1 MATVPKRQRCES
13 RAALRWNRAPRETM
27 MEEKPPD
34 AEEPRPTLSVT
45 LPAAPS
51 IKKAGGAAALLHG
64 LHLLL
69 CVFSNAVYVSNEP
82 GDDVLYPGQGYSFA
96 ITDKGKPNVMQREGS
111 FVVTIQAALL
121 FGFVVSLH
129 ALMLEYLGAAREAAE
144 PSQATTLGLHAVMV
158 SLYYF
163 AQNDIWNAID
173 TSDIKFSMLGFTVFF
188 NFLLALAIT
197 GALLQSLARG
207 AQETAEGAQV

>member
-1 MATVPKRQRCES
+1 MG
-13 RAALRWNRAPRETM
+13 M

-34 AEEPRPTLSVT
+34 SVEPRPTLSVT

-51 IKKAGGAAALLHG
+51 MKRAGGAAALLHG

-82 GDDVLYPGQGYSFA
+82 GDDVLYPGQGYVFS
-96 ITDKGKPNVMQREGS
+96 ITDKGKPNVMQRQGS

-144 PSQATTLGLHAVMV
+144 PSQATTLGLHAVTV

-207 AQETAEGAQV
+207 RRRRPRALKFEVAIPGRGTRRLRFFVT

>member
-1 MATVPKRQRCES
+1 
-13 RAALRWNRAPRETM
+13 M

-96 ITDKGKPNVMQREGS
+96 ITDKGKPNVMQREGT
-111 FVVTIQAALL
+111 FVVRGGICDSVPIVSRPGFLPLAKSGVPRFLDGEGGTI
-121 FGFVVSLH
+121 
-129 ALMLEYLGAAREAAE
+129 
-144 PSQATTLGLHAVMV
+144 
-158 SLYYF
+158 
-163 AQNDIWNAID
+163 
-173 TSDIKFSMLGFTVFF
+173 
-188 NFLLALAIT
+188 
-197 GALLQSLARG
+197 
-207 AQETAEGAQV
+207 

>member
-13 RAALRWNRAPRETM
+13 RAALRWKRAPRETM

-82 GDDVLYPGQGYSFA
+82 GDDVVYPGQGYLIGA
-96 ITDKGKPNVMQREGS
+96 TIKKPLKAEM
-111 FVVTIQAALL
+111 
-121 FGFVVSLH
+121 LH
-129 ALMLEYLGAAREAAE
+129 
-144 PSQATTLGLHAVMV
+144 
-158 SLYYF
+158 
-163 AQNDIWNAID
+163 
-173 TSDIKFSMLGFTVFF
+173 VF
-188 NFLLALAIT
+188 LIL
-197 GALLQSLARG
+197 SLAVQIGIHRHNREPTR
-207 AQETAEGAQV
+207 ALFSWCRESEIERKRRCEEHPLHVP

>member
-1 MATVPKRQRCES
+1 
-13 RAALRWNRAPRETM
+13 M

-82 GDDVLYPGQGYSFA
+82 GDDVVYPGQGYLIGA
-96 ITDKGKPNVMQREGS
+96 TIKKPLKAEVMQREGT

-121 FGFVVSLH
+121 VGFVVSLH

-144 PSQATTLGLHAVMV
+144 PSQATTLAMHAVMV
-158 SLYYF
+158 ALYYF

-173 TSDIKFSMLGFTVFF
+173 TSDIKLSMLGFTVFF

-197 GALLQSLARG
+197 GALLQSLSRN
-207 AQETAEGAQV
+207 AQETAEGAEV

>member
-1 MATVPKRQRCES
+1 M
-13 RAALRWNRAPRETM
+13 
-27 MEEKPPD
+27 
-34 AEEPRPTLSVT
+34 
-45 LPAAPS
+45 
-51 IKKAGGAAALLHG
+51 
-64 LHLLL
+64 
-69 CVFSNAVYVSNEP
+69 
-82 GDDVLYPGQGYSFA
+82 
-96 ITDKGKPNVMQREGS
+96 MQRQGS

-207 AQETAEGAQV
+207 AQETPKAPVSFGS

>member
-1 MATVPKRQRCES
+1 
-13 RAALRWNRAPRETM
+13 M

-82 GDDVLYPGQGYSFA
+82 GDDVVYPGQGYLIGA
-96 ITDKGKPNVMQREGS
+96 TIKKPLKAEVMQREGT

-121 FGFVVSLH
+121 VGFVVSLH
-129 ALMLEYLGAAREAAE
+129 ALMLEYLGAARDAAE
-144 PSQATTLGLHAVMV
+144 PSQATTLAMHAVMV
-158 SLYYF
+158 ALYYF

-197 GALLQSLARG
+197 GALLQSLSRN
-207 AQETAEGAQV
+207 AQETAEGAEV

>member
-1 MATVPKRQRCES
+1 
-13 RAALRWNRAPRETM
+13 
-27 MEEKPPD
+27 
-34 AEEPRPTLSVT
+34 
-45 LPAAPS
+45 
-51 IKKAGGAAALLHG
+51 
-64 LHLLL
+64 
-69 CVFSNAVYVSNEP
+69 
-82 GDDVLYPGQGYSFA
+82 
-96 ITDKGKPNVMQREGS
+96 MQREGS

>member
-1 MATVPKRQRCES
+1 MKR
-13 RAALRWNRAPRETM
+13 
-27 MEEKPPD
+27 
-34 AEEPRPTLSVT
+34 
-45 LPAAPS
+45 
-51 IKKAGGAAALLHG
+51 AGGAAALLHG

-82 GDDVLYPGQGYSFA
+82 GDDVLYPGQGYSYA

>member
-1 MATVPKRQRCES
+1 
-13 RAALRWNRAPRETM
+13 M

-82 GDDVLYPGQGYSFA
+82 GDDVVYPGQGYLYGN
-96 ITDKGKPNVMQREGS
+96 DKKMKANVIQREGS

-121 FGFVVSLH
+121 VGFVVSLH

-144 PSQATTLGLHAVMV
+144 PSQATKLGMHAVMV

-197 GALLQSLARG
+197 GALLQSLSRH
-207 AQETAEGAQV
+207 AQETAEGAEV

>member
-1 MATVPKRQRCES
+1 
-13 RAALRWNRAPRETM
+13 M

-82 GDDVLYPGQGYSFA
+82 GDDVVYPGQGYLIGA
-96 ITDKGKPNVMQREGS
+96 TIKKPLKAEVMQREGT

-121 FGFVVSLH
+121 VGFVVSLH

-144 PSQATTLGLHAVMV
+144 PSQATTLAMHAVMV

-197 GALLQSLARG
+197 GALLQSLSRN
-207 AQETAEGAQV
+207 AQETAEGAEV

>member
-1 MATVPKRQRCES
+1 
-13 RAALRWNRAPRETM
+13 M

-82 GDDVLYPGQGYSFA
+82 GDDVLYPGQGYVFS
-96 ITDKGKPNVMQREGS
+96 ITDKGKSNVMQRQGS

>member
-1 MATVPKRQRCES
+1 
-13 RAALRWNRAPRETM
+13 M

-121 FGFVVSLH
+121 VGFVVSLH

-144 PSQATTLGLHAVMV
+144 PSPSTTLGMHALMV
-158 SLYYF
+158 ALYYF

-207 AQETAEGAQV
+207 AHLASRGFGGGSARGSMRGWPPGGCGDRAR

>member
-1 MATVPKRQRCES
+1 
-13 RAALRWNRAPRETM
+13 M

-51 IKKAGGAAALLHG
+51 IKKAG
-64 LHLLL
+64 
-69 CVFSNAVYVSNEP
+69 
-82 GDDVLYPGQGYSFA
+82 DDVLYPGQGYLYGN
-96 ITDKGKPNVMQREGS
+96 DKKMKANVIQREGT

-121 FGFVVSLH
+121 VGFVVSLH

-144 PSQATTLGLHAVMV
+144 PSPSTTLGLHAVMV

>member
-1 MATVPKRQRCES
+1 
-13 RAALRWNRAPRETM
+13 M

-34 AEEPRPTLSVT
+34 AVEPRPTLSVT

-51 IKKAGGAAALLHG
+51 MKRAGGAAALLHG

-82 GDDVLYPGQGYSFA
+82 GDDVLYPGQGYVFSN
-96 ITDKGKPNVMQREGS
+96 TDKGKPNVMQRQGS

-144 PSQATTLGLHAVMV
+144 PSPSTTLGMHALMV

>member
-1 MATVPKRQRCES
+1 
-13 RAALRWNRAPRETM
+13 M

-51 IKKAGGAAALLHG
+51 IKRAGAAALLHG

-82 GDDVLYPGQGYSFA
+82 GDDVVYPGQGYRIGA
-96 ITDKGKPNVMQREGS
+96 TIKKPLKATVMQREGT

-121 FGFVVSLH
+121 VGFVVSLH

-144 PSQATTLGLHAVMV
+144 PSHATTLAMHAVMV
-158 SLYYF
+158 ALYYF

-197 GALLQSLARG
+197 GALLQSLSRN
-207 AQETAEGAQV
+207 AQETAEGAEV